1 MNGPAFDGSGEKV
14 EREVPL
20 ADVKAYEAAGYVKG
34 GLPPAEKPVPKP
46 VKAVSEEPAPAPKAE
61 PKKGKK

>member
-1 MNGPAFDGSGEKV
+1 MNGPAFDGSGRKV

-34 GLPPAEKPVPKP
+34 GLPEAEKPAPK
-46 VKAVSEEPAPAPKAE
+46 KAAEEPAPASKAE